1 MMIADGAFEAP
12 KVAAKAVPEPMQH
25 EWSKV
30 VGFAAKSGYRHYLV
44 NWRHERQSWVDE
56 VDFET
61 YTGLARSV

>member
-1 MMIADGAFEAP
+1 M
-12 KVAAKAVPEPMQH
+12 AAKAVPEPMQH

-44 NWRHERQSWVDE
+44 NGRHERQSWVDE